1 MEKRLLSLVFTLFVS
16 AGLFGQADTS
26 NVLNEVSV
34 RFVLP
39 QNVHSL
45 NPAQQISARD
55 FKSLAAYNVADAI
68 RNFSGVN
75 IKDYGGIGGL
85 KTVSV
90 RSLGANHTGVQLDG
104 VQTSDAQNGQ
114 IDLGKINLDNVA
126 SITLYNGHSAELL
139 QPARAYSSA
148 SMLVIKSL
156 APQFADDRKQRVK
169 LAFKTGSFGLLHPN
183 VLWQRQIS
191 KRSYLNVN
199 SSWQKSHGRYKYKV
213 DGDGSDTLATRTNAQ
228 LSTIQSDA
236 AWYWNGADSN
246 RLQFRINYSQ
256 SSRGLPGAVVYYN
269 PYSNQHLWN
278 RDLFLQSSYQ
288 HHFPNKLQLLVNAKF
303 AHNYLRYTD
312 PDYLNQAGILDQRFK
327 QTELYESV
335 ALSYPVSGIWEFS
348 LASDLTYNKLDMDL
362 YNYAYPS
369 RLTAFSALTSK
380 FLFNRLSIHATLL
393 NTTITEWVEKG
404 TASPSKSIWSPTI
417 SATYKPFDQ
426 TDLQFRLFYKD
437 IFRNPTFNDLYY
449 TRSGRRD
456 LKPEYAEQ
464 YNAGL
469 TYSETFNTFLYFLS
483 LTADAYYN
491 NVKDKII
498 AIPNKDLFTWTIMN
512 LGKVDIRGLD
522 LGIKTKF
529 ALGRQLDFS
538 LSGNYTY
545 QQAVDITDPGSSVYL
560 HQIPYTPKHTVAINA
575 GISSKRSG
583 VYYNHILSTSRYYLS
598 ENLPQYYVPGFS
610 VSDLSLSHQLET
622 EYPISVTAEVNN
634 LFNQSYAFIRS
645 FPMPG
650 RSLRL
655 SFQITI

>member
-16 AGLFGQADTS
+16 TTLLAQADTS
-26 NVLNEVSV
+26 NVLKEVSV
-34 RFVLP
+34 RVVLP
-39 QNVHSL
+39 QTLQSL
-45 NPAQQISARD
+45 NPAQQISSRD
-55 FKSLAAYNVADAI
+55 FKKLAAYNVADAI

-114 IDLGKINLDNVA
+114 IDLGKISLDNVA
-126 SITLYNGHSAELL
+126 SITLYNGHPAELL

-156 APQFADDRKQRVK
+156 APQFGNEKKQRIR
-169 LAFKTGSFGLLHPN
+169 LGFKTGSFGLTHPSI
-183 VLWQRQIS
+183 LWQRQIS

-213 DGDGSDTLATRTNAQ
+213 DGDGSDTLAIRTNAQ
-228 LSTIQSDA
+228 LSTVQSDA

-246 RLQFRINYSQ
+246 RLQFRINYSH

-269 PYSNQHLWN
+269 PHSNQHLWN

-288 HHFPNKLQLLVNAKF
+288 QHFRNKLQLLINAKF
-303 AHNYLRYTD
+303 SHNYLRYTD
-312 PDYLNQAGILDQRFK
+312 PDYLNQAGILDERFK

-335 ALSYPVSGIWEFS
+335 ALAYPVSTIWEVS

-369 RLTAFSALTSK
+369 RLTSFSALSSK
-380 FLFNRLSIHATLL
+380 FLIKKLSIHATLL
-393 NTTITEWVEKG
+393 NTTITEWAEKG
-404 TASPSKSIWSPTI
+404 SASPSKSIWSPTI
-417 SATYKPFDQ
+417 SAIYKPFNEA
-426 TDLQFRLFYKD
+426 DLRFRLFYKD

-469 TYSETFNTFLYFLS
+469 TYSKNFNTLVYFLS
-483 LTADAYYN
+483 FTADAYYN
-491 NVKDKII
+491 TVKDKII

-522 LGIKTKF
+522 LGMKTKSS
-529 ALGRQLDFS
+529 LERQLDFS

-545 QQAVDITDPGSSVYL
+545 QRALDITDPMSSVYL
-560 HQIPYTPKHTVAINA
+560 HQIPYTPEHTIAVNA
-575 GISSKRSG
+575 GISGKRSG
-583 VYYNHILSTSRYYLS
+583 LFYNHILSSSRYYLS
-598 ENLPQYYVPGFS
+598 ENLPEYYVPGFS
-610 VSDLSLSHQLET
+610 VSDLSFSHQLKT
-622 EYPISVTAEVNN
+622 KYPVSVTAEINN